1 MATLIEFRQQNPEY
15 NNVPDVVL
23 ADALHQKF
31 YADKIS
37 KPDFYQKLGI
47 TGANIPGAEQTT
59 TLPKQE
65 VSLRDRI
72 MGVAETPALMA
83 GNVIS
88 AVAGPVAQYLGE
100 NIGGIPTEFGM
111 SAGKDVGKASRQMI
125 GFTPLTETGPEITGA
140 IGKFL
145 GAIPPTPLTS
155 AGTSLSTLTPAAINQ
170 LSPIL
175 RQAVTP
181 TRNVLAKASRDI
193 GGALTRQQP
202 VMEGMGAAKTAEDLL
217 REERLQRLNLPATA
231 GERTKSLAQQQFESD
246 IERGAISGVSEAKK
260 QELVSQMGAFRE
272 EQKQAI
278 FRKFQ
283 NMAEE
288 TGAKVADPTTMRQVG
303 KLVDKALVN
312 AYEQKFN
319 AYKQAYAKADTAGET
334 LQEVPYQSI
343 VDFINQKTPTMRKT
357 LDPILDSVA
366 ESLKMN
372 DPSNKGTISIRALE
386 DVYQQVGKIKD
397 SPNAKELKLLID
409 QATEGAGGDL
419 YRAARTQRKELANQF
434 ENVSR
439 VDKLL
444 GTKVGYADRK
454 IAYEDIFKNVV
465 LDGSLEEM
473 RTVTSL
479 LKKAGPQGR
488 QAYAELQGQTIEHL
502 KDLLTKGDQMSFKNF
517 NTMVNEL
524 DFDDKLAYMFGKQGR
539 QEIVDLR
546 DALKDI
552 LVKQPGAVNYPNTGG
567 TVMRGLAGLEAIKM
581 PLAKQAAQFERGRL
595 TTKRLEEA
603 LKQPNQLAA
612 PSTSKN
618 ALRP

>member
-15 NNVPDVVL
+15 NNVPDVAL

-37 KPDFYQKLGI
+37 KPDFYKKLGL

-72 MGVAETPALMA
+72 MGVAETPALIA

-88 AVAGPVAQYLGE
+88 AVAGPVAEYLGE
-100 NIGGIPTEFGM
+100 NFGGTPTEFGM

-125 GFTPLTETGPEITGA
+125 GFTPLTETGPQITGA
-140 IGKFL
+140 IGKVL
-145 GAIPPTPLTS
+145 GEIPPTPLTS
-155 AGTSLSTLTPAAINQ
+155 AGTSLSTLMPGAINQ

-175 RQAVTP
+175 RLAVTP
-181 TRNVLAKASRDI
+181 TRNVLAK
-193 GGALTRQQP
+193 ALTRQQP

-217 REERLQRLNLPATA
+217 REERFQRLNLPVTA
-231 GERTKSLAQQQFESD
+231 GERTKSLAQQQFEAD
-246 IERGAISGVSEAKK
+246 VERGAISGVSEDKK
-260 QELVSQMGAFRE
+260 TELIKQMGAFRE

-278 FRKFQ
+278 SRKFQ

-334 LQEVPYQSI
+334 LQEVPYQNI
-343 VDFINQKTPTMRKT
+343 IDFIKQKTPTMRKT

-372 DPSNKGTISIRALE
+372 DPSGKGTISIRALE
-386 DVYQQVGKIKD
+386 DVYQQVGKIKN
-397 SPNAKELKLLID
+397 SPNAKELKSLID

-618 ALRP
+618 ALKP

>member
-1 MATLIEFRQQNPEY
+1 
-15 NNVPDVVL
+15 
-23 ADALHQKF
+23 
-31 YADKIS
+31 
-37 KPDFYQKLGI
+37 
-47 TGANIPGAEQTT
+47 
-59 TLPKQE
+59 
-65 VSLRDRI
+65 
-72 MGVAETPALMA
+72 
-83 GNVIS
+83 
-88 AVAGPVAQYLGE
+88 
-100 NIGGIPTEFGM
+100 M

-140 IGKFL
+140 ISKFL

-155 AGTSLSTLTPAAINQ
+155 AGTALSTLTPAAINQ

-175 RQAVTP
+175 RQAVAP
-181 TRNVLAKASRDI
+181 AKNVLAN
-193 GGALTRQQP
+193 ALTRQQP

-231 GERTKSLAQQQFESD
+231 GERTKSLAQQQFEAD
-246 IERGAISGVSEAKK
+246 VERGAISGVSEDKK
-260 QELVSQMGAFRE
+260 AELIKQMGAFRE

-278 FRKFQ
+278 SRKFQ

-334 LQEVPYQSI
+334 LQEVPYQNI
-343 VDFINQKTPTMRKT
+343 IDFIKQKTPTMRKT

-372 DPSNKGTISIRALE
+372 DPSGKGTISIRALE
-386 DVYQQVGKIKD
+386 DVYQQVGKIKN
-397 SPNAKELKLLID
+397 SPNAKELKSLID

-618 ALRP
+618 ALKP

>member
-15 NNVPDVVL
+15 NNVPDVAL

-31 YADKIS
+31 YADRIS
-37 KPDFYQKLGI
+37 RPDFYKKLGLV
-47 TGANIPGAEQTT
+47 GANIPGAENVTS
-59 TLPKQE
+59 LPKKE

-72 MGVAETPALMA
+72 MGVAETPALIA

-88 AVAGPVAQYLGE
+88 AVAGPVAEYLGE
-100 NIGGIPTEFGM
+100 NFGGTPTEFGM

-155 AGTSLSTLTPAAINQ
+155 AGTSLSTLMPGAINQ

-175 RQAVTP
+175 RQAVAP
-181 TRNVLAKASRDI
+181 AKNVLANT
-193 GGALTRQQP
+193 LTRQQP
-202 VMEGMGAAKTAEDLL
+202 TMQGMGAAKTAEDLL
-217 REERLQRLNLPATA
+217 REERLQRLKLPATA
-231 GERTKSLAQQQFESD
+231 GERTKSLAQQQFEAD
-246 IERGAISGVSEAKK
+246 VERGAISGVSEAKK
-260 QELVSQMGAFRE
+260 QELVSQMGRFRE
-272 EQKQAI
+272 QQKQAI
-278 FRKFQ
+278 TQKLES
-283 NMAEE
+283 MAEQ
-288 TGAKVADPTTMRQVG
+288 TGAEVADPTQLRQVG
-303 KLVDKALVN
+303 KLVDKAMVN
-312 AYEQKFN
+312 EFDKQFKV
-319 AYKQAYAKADTAGET
+319 YKESYAKADTAGET
-334 LQEVPYQSI
+334 LQEVPYKDI
-343 VDFINQKTPTMRKT
+343 IDFINQKTPTMRQKI
-357 LDPILDSVA
+357 DPILESVV

-372 DPSNKGTISIRALE
+372 DPSGKGTISIRALE
-386 DVYQQVGKIKD
+386 EVYQEVGKVKG
-397 SPNAKELKLLID
+397 SANAKELKSLID

-419 YRAARTQRKELANQF
+419 YRIARTQRRELANKF

-444 GTKVGYADRK
+444 GTKAGYADRQV
-454 IAYEDIFKNVV
+454 AYEDIFKHVI

-479 LKKAGPQGR
+479 LKKAGPQGQ
-488 QAYAELQGQTIEHL
+488 QAYAELQGQTIQHL

-517 NTMVNEL
+517 NTAVNQL
-524 DFDDKLAYMFGKQGR
+524 DFDDKLVYMYGKKGR

-552 LVKQPGAVNYPNTGG
+552 LVKQPGAVNYPNTAGA
-567 TVMRGLAGLEAIKM
+567 VLRGLEGLEAIRM
-581 PLAKQAAQFERGRL
+581 PLAKQAAEFTRGKQV
-595 TTKRLEEA
+595 TKRLEESI
-603 LKQPNQLAA
+603 KQPNQLAA

>member
-15 NNVPDVVL
+15 NNVPDVAL

-31 YADKIS
+31 YADRIS
-37 KPDFYQKLGI
+37 RPDFYKKLGL
-47 TGANIPGAEQTT
+47 TGANIPGAENVTS
-59 TLPKQE
+59 LPKKE

-72 MGVAETPALMA
+72 MGVAETPALIA

-88 AVAGPVAQYLGE
+88 AVAGPVAEYLGE
-100 NIGGIPTEFGM
+100 NFGGTPTEFGM

-155 AGTSLSTLTPAAINQ
+155 AGTSLSTLMPGAINQ

-175 RQAVTP
+175 RQAVAP
-181 TRNVLAKASRDI
+181 AKNVFAN
-193 GGALTRQQP
+193 ALTRQQP
-202 VMEGMGAAKTAEDLL
+202 TMQGMGAAKTVEDLL
-217 REERLQRLNLPATA
+217 REERLQRLKLPATA
-231 GERTKSLAQQQFESD
+231 GERTKSLAQQQFEAD
-246 IERGAISGVSEAKK
+246 VERGAISGVSEDKKAKLIK
-260 QELVSQMGAFRE
+260 QMGAFRE

-278 FRKFQ
+278 SQKFQ

-334 LQEVPYQSI
+334 LQEVPYQNI
-343 VDFINQKTPTMRKT
+343 IDFIKQKTPTMRKT

-372 DPSNKGTISIRALE
+372 DPSGKGTISIRALE
-386 DVYQQVGKIKD
+386 DVYQQVGKIKN
-397 SPNAKELKLLID
+397 SPNAKELKSLID

-552 LVKQPGAVNYPNTGG
+552 LVKQPGAVNYSNTGG